1 MVFSSGNYANKVCLH
16 SLLLLLFSANVAFS
30 GTLVT
35 TIPGFDGDLPFK
47 LYTGPHWQHRQKN
60 HLTMVFSS
68 GNYANKVCLHSLLL
82 LLFSANVA
90 FSGTLVTTIPGFDG
104 DLPFKLYTGY
114 VTVDKAEM
122 FYYFIE
128 SEGSPKEDPVLLWY
142 SGGPGCSA
150 FNGLIYEIGPLA
162 FNMTHYAGGIPK
174 TYYYPYSWTK
184 DANILFVDAPVGTGF
199 SYATSAEAYAVSDTK
214 TAAQVYAFLRKWLT
228 EEYPE
233 YLLNE
238 LFIGAD
244 SYSGISG
251 TIVVKHVTDAN
262 NAGAV
267 PRLNLKGYILGCP
280 RTDADINDNSKIIYA
295 HRMGLVSDEL
305 YEAAKESCNGS
316 YADVTTSQSQ
326 CYEDL
331 QLMKHCT
338 KDINKNHI
346 LEPKCTWTS
355 PHPSGESLR
364 RALEEDSDGLTLNS
378 DDVPEYFCHTFG
390 YALSYIW
397 ANDKTV
403 REALHIREQYVYN
416 FAVRYGFA
424 YFSRS
429 GDHDLTI
436 PNIGTQQWIKVLN
449 LTIVNDWRQWLVDG
463 QIAGYTIKYSSN
475 GYRLT
480 YASGAGHSP
489 QEYKRRE
496 CFQMFNRFIHYYPI

>member
-1 MVFSSGNYANKVCLH
+1 
-16 SLLLLLFSANVAFS
+16 
-30 GTLVT
+30 
-35 TIPGFDGDLPFK
+35 
-47 LYTGPHWQHRQKN
+47 
-60 HLTMVFSS
+60 MVFSS

-403 REALHIREQYVYN
+403 REALHIREGTIYDWKRCNKSLSFTYDVTSVIDYHKNLSKLGLQVLIYN
-416 FAVRYGFA
+416 
-424 YFSRS
+424 

-480 YASGAGHSP
+480 YASVKGAGHSP